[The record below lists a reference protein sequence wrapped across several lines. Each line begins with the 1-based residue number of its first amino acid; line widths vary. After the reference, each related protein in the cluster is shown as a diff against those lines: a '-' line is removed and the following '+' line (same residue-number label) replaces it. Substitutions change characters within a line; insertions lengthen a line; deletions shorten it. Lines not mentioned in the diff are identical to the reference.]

1 MNNVSF
7 IHDCYGCGVC
17 AIACAKRS
25 IKIVLNESGFYEP
38 LVDLES
44 CVNCGQCLK
53 VCSFNNEYVQES
65 SPINCYESWSED
77 ETIRKNASSGGVGF
91 EIARRCFRQGYQT
104 FLVRYNTEKARAE
117 HFIATDENSLSM
129 SMGSKY
135 IQSYTLDAFR
145 QIDLKKNNFIVGT
158 PCQIA
163 SMRRWVRLRKIE
175 NKFLL
180 MDFFCHGI
188 PSALAWKNYLSIYK
202 DKTGNMNSVSWR
214 DKDKG
219 WHDSWAM
226 MLKGEKGDVH
236 IRRSQGDLF
245 YSIFLGGWC
254 MNPACRKQCKF
265 KYEKSAA
272 DIRIGDL
279 WGRKY
284 IHDDKG
290 VSALVAFTEKGQ
302 KVISSLEGCTIISST
317 FDIVAEGQMKG
328 NAKAAWLSPFVM
340 RRLKKGK
347 QLSLRQW
354 HLMNRMEFYVHIPF
368 LAWTK
373 FRKRVLR

>member
-1 MNNVSF
+1 MNNVSS
-7 IHDCYGCGVC
+7 IHDCFGCGVC
-17 AIACAKRS
+17 AIACAKKCIR
-25 IKIVLNESGFYEP
+25 IVMNHAGFYEP
-38 LVDLES
+38 VVDADV
-44 CVNCGQCLK
+44 CVECGQCLK
-53 VCSFNNEYVQES
+53 VCSFYNNYVQENA
-65 SPINCYESWSED
+65 PIRCYESWNEN
-77 ETIRKNASSGGVGF
+77 ETIRKEASSGGLGF
-91 EIARRCFRQGYQT
+91 EIARTCYRQGIQT
-104 FLVRYNTEKARAE
+104 ILVRYNAEKERAE
-117 HFIATDENSLSM
+117 HYVVVDEKSLYA

-145 QIDLKKNNFIVGT
+145 QINLKEKQLIVGT

-163 SMRRWVRLRKIE
+163 SLRRWIKMRKAE
-175 NKFLL
+175 NNFLL
-180 MDFFCHGI
+180 IDFFCHGV
-188 PSALAWKNYLSIYK
+188 PSALAWKNYLDIYK
-202 DKTGNMNSVSWR
+202 DKTGIINKVSWR

-226 MLKGEKGDVH
+226 KMSGKRGEVH
-236 IRRSQGDLF
+236 IRHSQGDLF

-254 MNPACRKQCKF
+254 MNPACRKHCKF
-265 KYEKSAA
+265 KFEKSAA

-302 KVISSLEGCTIISST
+302 NVISSLEGCTIISST

-340 RRLKKGK
+340 RRLKNGK

-354 HLMNRMEFYVHIPF
+354 HLMNRMEFYVHVPF
-368 LAWTK
+368 LVWTK
-373 FRKRVLR
+373 IRKRVLK